1 VDKKETKEKL
11 DNITQTLQQLME
23 QTQVKASL
31 LKLESQDAW
40 QDVEKGFFKIKSY
53 LEKDWEKTKEDVAA
67 AQVQANLGI
76 MEVKEDW
83 DQLKDYLSEAITSLN
98 AKEKFDRTKLQAHL
112 AKMDAEDR
120 FKEKRKKWAQDYESL
135 KPQIKS
141 SLEKMQKDMETMVKS
156 LRN

>member
-1 VDKKETKEKL
+1 MDKKETQEKL
-11 DNITQTLQQLME
+11 DNITQTLKQLME

-40 QDVEKGFFKIKSY
+40 QDIEKGFFKIKSY
-53 LEKDWEKTKEDVAA
+53 LEKDWEKTKEDVAE

-76 MEVKEDW
+76 MEAKEDW
-83 DQLKDYLSEAITSLN
+83 DQLKDYLTEAINSLN

-120 FKEKRKKWAQDYESL
+120 FKEKRKKWEKDYESL
-135 KPQIKS
+135 KPQIKA
-141 SLEKMQKDMETMVKS
+141 SLEKMQKDMEAMVKN
-156 LRN
+156 LKN

>member
-1 VDKKETKEKL
+1 MDKKETKEKL

-53 LEKDWEKTKEDVAA
+53 LERDWEQTKKDVGE
-67 AQVQANLGI
+67 AQVQVNLGI
-76 MEVKEDW
+76 MEAKEDW
-83 DQLKDYLSEAITSLN
+83 DQLKDDLSEAIASLN

-112 AKMDAEDR
+112 AKMDVQDR
-120 FKEKRKKWAQDYESL
+120 YKEKRKKWAQDIDNL
-135 KPQIKS
+135 KPQIQS
-141 SLEKMQKDMETMVKS
+141 SLEKMQKDMERMVKS
-156 LRN
+156 LQK